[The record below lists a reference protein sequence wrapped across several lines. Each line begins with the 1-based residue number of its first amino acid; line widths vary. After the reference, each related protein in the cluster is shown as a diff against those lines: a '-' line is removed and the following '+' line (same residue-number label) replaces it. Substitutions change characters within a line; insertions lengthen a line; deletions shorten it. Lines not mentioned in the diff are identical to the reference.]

1 MRGICSDR
9 VRPRQRILDTARN
22 LFRKYGIKGIGVEAI
37 AEAAETNKMTLYR
50 HFGSKDE
57 LIAECLREAANR
69 ACDIWSDLEAQN
81 PGDAL
86 AQVKR
91 WVRIG
96 ADCVLTEGRGCD
108 LANAAVEL
116 PDGDHPAK
124 RVIQEFKV
132 AQRNRL
138 ADLCRRAGLQNPD
151 LVSDTLSL
159 LLEGAR
165 VNRQSVGPDGPCSQF
180 VAAAEAVIAAS
191 QRRPKSVMADDRAR

>member
-9 VRPRQRILDTARN
+9 GRPRQRILDTARN
-22 LFRKYGIKGIGVEAI
+22 LFRTYGIKGIGVEAI

-57 LIAECLREAANR
+57 LIAECLRDVASR
-69 ACDIWSDLEAQN
+69 ASAIWTDLETQHPDDPIAQLR
-81 PGDAL
+81 G
-86 AQVKR
+86 
-91 WVRIG
+91 WVRSG
-96 ADCVLTEGRGCD
+96 AECVVSEGRGCD
-108 LANAAVEL
+108 LANAAVQL

-138 ADLCRRAGLQNPD
+138 ADLCRRAGLENAD

-165 VNRQSVGPDGPCSQF
+165 VNRQSVGPDGPCAQF

-191 QRRPKSVMADDRAR
+191 QRGAERVSAGEHAR

>member
-1 MRGICSDR
+1 MRGICPDR

-22 LFRKYGIKGIGVEAI
+22 LFRKHGIKGIGVEAI

-57 LIAECLREAANR
+57 LIAECLREAASR
-69 ACDIWSDLEAQN
+69 ACDIWADLEAQH

-86 AQVKR
+86 AQVKG
-91 WVRIG
+91 WVRVG
-96 ADCVLTEGRGCD
+96 AERVLSEGRGCD

-132 AQRNRL
+132 EQRNRL
-138 ADLCRRAGLQNPD
+138 DDLCRRAGLQNPD

-165 VNRQSVGPDGPCSQF
+165 VNRQSVGPGGPCAQF
-180 VAAAEAVIAAS
+180 VAAAEAVIDAS
-191 QRRPKSVMADDRAR
+191 QRRTETAR